1 MLYLGI
7 LDKNILTDK
16 FKSMKGFILA
26 AGEGTRLRPLTLE
39 IPKPLLPVGKIP
51 IINYLVELFLENGV
65 NDIKI
70 GIQKKHLEDFYK
82 WKATYFPRQKIEFVV
97 EEKPSGTFT
106 PFVKKIDSDWFTEP
120 IVVSNGDELKDID
133 LKEMIKWHMENKKIA
148 TIGLVKVDNPQAYGV
163 AKLEENK
170 ILEFIEKPANPPSS
184 YINSGTYVLD
194 PKVKDYYPKDAEF
207 AMVETDLFPQLA
219 KEGNLS
225 GYKLSGRWMD
235 TGTFQRWEEAIN
247 NWNHKQA

>member
-1 MLYLGI
+1 
-7 LDKNILTDK
+7 
-16 FKSMKGFILA
+16 MKGFILA

-51 IINYLVELFLENGV
+51 IINYLTDLFLKSGV
-65 NDIKI
+65 DDIRI
-70 GIQKKHLEDFYK
+70 GILKHHLEDFYK
-82 WKATYFPRQKIEFVV
+82 WKAIYYPREKIEFMV

-106 PFVKKIDSDWFTEP
+106 PIFKLDSEWFSEP

-133 LKEMIKWHMENKKIA
+133 LKEMIKWCLEKKAIA
-148 TIGLVKVDNPQAYGV
+148 TVGLVKVDNPQAYGV
-163 AKLEENK
+163 ALMKDDK
-170 ILEFIEKPANPPSS
+170 IGEFIEKPKNPLSS

-194 PKVKDYYPKDAEF
+194 PEIKNYYPKNASF

-219 KEGNLS
+219 KENKLH

-247 NWNHKQA
+247 NWNEKK